1 MKGEGPWVNGEEFI
15 GPLGQELARR
25 ENLTAQKS
33 GGEPWLMLY

>member
-1 MKGEGPWVNGEEFI
+1 MKGEGLRVIGEEFI
-15 GPLGQELARR
+15 GPLGQELGRR